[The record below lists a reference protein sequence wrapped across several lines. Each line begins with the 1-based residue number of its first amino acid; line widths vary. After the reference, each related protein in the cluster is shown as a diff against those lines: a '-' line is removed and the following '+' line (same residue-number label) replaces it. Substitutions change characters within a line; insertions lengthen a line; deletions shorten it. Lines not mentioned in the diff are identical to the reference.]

1 MLFIFDPISD
11 WYKTQEILDRVVS
24 EDSYMLIYCPYRYK
38 TPDMCNEDVDDF
50 MAALKFIS
58 DWFVTSK
65 MLKKFHDALLA
76 RDDILFFDEDFSKV
90 PFFANKMSI
99 LRWWCW

>member
-1 MLFIFDPISD
+1 
-11 WYKTQEILDRVVS
+11 
-24 EDSYMLIYCPYRYK
+24 MLIYCPYRYK

-50 MAALKFIS
+50 MAALKFVS
-58 DWFVTSK
+58 DWFVASK
-65 MLKKFHDALLA
+65 MLEKFHDALLA

-99 LRWWCW
+99 LR

>member
-1 MLFIFDPISD
+1 MLFIFDPVSD

-50 MAALKFIS
+50 MAALKFVS
-58 DWFVTSK
+58 DWFVASK
-65 MLKKFHDALLA
+65 MLEKFHD
-76 RDDILFFDEDFSKV
+76 DFSKV
-90 PFFANKMSI
+90 SFFANKMSI